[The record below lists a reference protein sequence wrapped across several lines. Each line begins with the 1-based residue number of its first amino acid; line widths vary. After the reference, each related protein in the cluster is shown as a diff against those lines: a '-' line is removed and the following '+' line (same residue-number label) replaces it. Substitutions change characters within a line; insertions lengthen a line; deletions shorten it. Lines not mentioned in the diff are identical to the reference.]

1 MTTQITHSDGI
12 PLIPEHSHDS
22 GSPRTTLNGNIKIKA
37 LPANFYNKFL
47 SEKGKQQKPSPIR
60 GLYPLEKKPGVIS
73 LLAGKPEP
81 STFPFTSLSFTV
93 KDPLQTD
100 GSESTITIP
109 QDQLSPGLQY
119 SDTAGIPD
127 LLKWIT
133 TLQEIAHG
141 RKHGM
146 NASGAGE
153 EGWRVSMGSGSQDLI
168 SKSATALIDP
178 GDCILVES
186 PVYAGVIPI
195 FKHMDCK
202 QIEVPTDAQG
212 IRSSSLKEILE
223 NWPEGEKKPKLLY
236 TVPYGCNPT
245 GMTASLERRKEVLK
259 LARQY
264 DFIILED
271 DPYYYLYYGKAT
283 RPSSYFALEATEP
296 CGEESGEPYA
306 EVGRVLRFDSLSKI
320 LSAGLRIGFATG
332 PETILRVVDM
342 LTANANLQ
350 VSSLTQLIAFRLL
363 DSWGYDKFFVHTKNV
378 SAFYWKKRDVFEKG
392 LKKWLGGG
400 IPEEGERDEGRL
412 AEWVSP
418 EAGMFFWFKLL
429 VDPPSTDSSQNGDEQ
444 DSRTL
449 IETHAYAN
457 GVLAL
462 PGTVFLPNGSKTPY
476 VRASFSLLTEEQVV
490 EAMKRLRKTVL
501 EVRSERANR

>member
-1 MTTQITHSDGI
+1 MATQTTHSDGI
-12 PLIPEHSHDS
+12 PIIPESSANS
-22 GSPRTTLNGNIKIKA
+22 GTTRTTMNGNIKIKA
-37 LPANFYNKFL
+37 LPAEFYDRFL
-47 SEKGKQQKPSPIR
+47 SDRAKQLQPSPIR

-81 STFPFTSLSFTV
+81 STFPFTSLTFTA
-93 KDPLQTD
+93 KDPSKEN
-100 GSESTITIP
+100 SESTITIS

-146 NASGAGE
+146 HASGEGE
-153 EGWRVSMGSGSQDLI
+153 EGWRLSIGSGSQDLI
-168 SKSATALIDP
+168 SKSATALINP
-178 GDCILVES
+178 GDSVLVES

-202 QIEVPTDAQG
+202 QIEVPTDAHG
-212 IRSSSLKEILE
+212 IRASSLKEILE
-223 NWPEGEKKPKLLY
+223 NWPEGEKRPKLLY

-264 DFIILED
+264 NFIILEVD
-271 DPYYYLYYGKAT
+271 DPYYYLYYGKSA
-283 RPSSYFALEATEP
+283 RPTSYFALEVTEP
-296 CGEESGEPYA
+296 CGEEAGEVYC

-332 PETILRVVDM
+332 PQAILRKVDM

-378 SAFYWKKRDVFEKG
+378 SAFYAQKRDIFERE

-400 IPEEGERDEGRL
+400 VPEEGEIDEGRL
-412 AEWVSP
+412 ADWVSP
-418 EAGMFFWFKLL
+418 EAGMFFWQ
-429 VDPPSTDSSQNGDEQ
+429 VSYSDEQ

-476 VRASFSLLTEEQVV
+476 VRASFSLLTEEQMV
-490 EAMKRLRKTVL
+490 EAMKRLRKTVI

>member
-141 RKHGM
+141 RKHG
-146 NASGAGE
+146 
-153 EGWRVSMGSGSQDLI
+153 WRVSMGSGSQDLI

-178 GDCILVES
+178 SDCILVES

-378 SAFYWKKRDVFEKG
+378 SAFYEKKRDVFENG

-429 VDPPSTDSSQNGDEQ
+429 VDPPSTDSSQNEDEQ

>member
-1 MTTQITHSDGI
+1 MATQTTHSDGI
-12 PLIPEHSHDS
+12 PIILDPTVRS
-22 GSPRTTLNGNIKIKA
+22 GTPTMNGNLKIKA
-37 LPANFYNKFL
+37 LPAEFYDQFFSNL
-47 SEKGKQQKPSPIR
+47 GKQLKLSPIR
-60 GLYPLEKKPGVIS
+60 GLFPLEKQPGVIS

-81 STFPFTSLSFTV
+81 STFPFTSLSFTA
-93 KDPLQTD
+93 KDPANEA
-100 GSESTITIP
+100 SETTITIP
-109 QDQLSPGLQY
+109 QDQLAPGLQY

-133 TLQEIAHG
+133 ALQEIAHG
-141 RKHGM
+141 RKHGI
-146 NASGAGE
+146 NVSGAGQ
-153 EGWRVSMGSGSQDLI
+153 EGWRVSMGTGSQDLI
-168 SKSATALIDP
+168 FKSAAAMINP
-178 GDCILVES
+178 GDSILVES

-195 FKHMDCK
+195 FKNLDCK
-202 QIEVPTDAQG
+202 QIEVPTDALG
-212 IRSSSLKEILE
+212 IRSSALKDILE
-223 NWPEGEKKPKLLY
+223 NWPESEKRPQLLY

-264 DFIILED
+264 NLIILED
-271 DPYYYLYYGKAT
+271 DPYYYLYYGKAA
-283 RPSSYFALEATEP
+283 RPASYFALEATEP
-296 CGEESGEPYA
+296 CGEEAGEAYT

-332 PETILRVVDM
+332 PETILRRVDM

-350 VSSLTQLIAFRLL
+350 VSSLTQLISLRLL
-363 DSWGYDKFFVHTKNV
+363 DSWGYDKFFLHTRNV
-378 SAFYWKKRDVFEKG
+378 SEFYKKKRDVFERE
-392 LKKWLGGG
+392 LQKWLGGG
-400 IPEEGERDEGRL
+400 APEEGESDEGRL

-429 VDPPSTDSSQNGDEQ
+429 VEPASAQPSLAALEEQ

-449 IETHAYAN
+449 IETHAFAN

-476 VRASFSLLTEEQVV
+476 VRASFSLLREEQVV

-501 EVRSERANR
+501 EVRRERS

>member
-202 QIEVPTDAQG
+202 QIEVPTDSQG

-378 SAFYWKKRDVFEKG
+378 SAFYEKKRDVFENG

-429 VDPPSTDSSQNGDEQ
+429 VDPPSTDSSQNEDEQ

>member
-1 MTTQITHSDGI
+1 MATQTTHSDGI
-12 PLIPEHSHDS
+12 PIIPESS
-22 GSPRTTLNGNIKIKA
+22 ANSEPRTTMNGNLKIKA
-37 LPANFYNKFL
+37 LPAEFYDRFL
-47 SEKGKQQKPSPIR
+47 SDRAKKLQPSPIR

-81 STFPFTSLSFTV
+81 STFPFTSLTFTA
-93 KDPLQTD
+93 KDPLKEN
-100 GSESTITIP
+100 SESTITIS

-146 NASGAGE
+146 HASGEGE
-153 EGWRVSMGSGSQDLI
+153 EGWRLSIGSGSQDLI
-168 SKSATALIDP
+168 SKSATTLINP
-178 GDCILVES
+178 GDSVLVES

-202 QIEVPTDAQG
+202 QIEVPTDAHG
-212 IRSSSLKEILE
+212 IRASSLKEILE

-264 DFIILED
+264 NFIILED
-271 DPYYYLYYGKAT
+271 DPYYYLYYGKSA
-283 RPSSYFALEATEP
+283 RPTSYFALEVTEP
-296 CGEESGEPYA
+296 CGEEAGEPYC

-332 PETILRVVDM
+332 PEAILRKVDM

-363 DSWGYDKFFVHTKNV
+363 DSWGYDKFFAHTKNV
-378 SAFYWKKRDVFEKG
+378 SAFYAQKRDIFERE

-400 IPEEGERDEGRL
+400 VPEEGESDEGRL
-412 AEWVSP
+412 ADWVSP

-429 VDPPSTDSSQNGDEQ
+429 VDTPNNSSSQDSDEQ

-476 VRASFSLLTEEQVV
+476 VRASFSLLTEDQVV

-501 EVRSERANR
+501 EVRSEQANR